1 MNNME
6 KIYISGRIKGLPMDV
21 VMSKFDKAEA
31 CLKAQGYEV
40 INPLKSDIPVNI
52 PWEVHAVMDI
62 LLLISCKSIY
72 LLSDWSLSRGA
83 TLEKNIAELTG
94 MTIVYE
100 KIPAFQHIKQAIAD
114 GLNVSF
120 YDIVSKSREQKH
132 VFARMIFA
140 QHCREEGATTIRIA
154 KEMKRSHATIIYYL
168 KRYPDDYR
176 YTPEFKIYAD
186 TIKKSL
192 SKNDL

>member
-1 MNNME
+1 MK
-6 KIYISGRIKGLPMDV
+6 KIYISGRIDGLPIDEV
-21 VMSKFDKAEA
+21 TAKFAKAEA
-31 CLKAQGYEV
+31 CLKAQGYDV
-40 INPLKSDIPVNI
+40 VNPLKNGIPFDIS
-52 PWEVHAVMDI
+52 WEYHAAMDI
-62 LLLISCKSIY
+62 LLLISCESIY
-72 LLSDWSLSRGA
+72 LLADWNFSKGA

-94 MTIVYE
+94 KTIVYE
-100 KIPAFQHIKQAIAD
+100 EISAFQHIKQAIAD
-114 GLNVSF
+114 GMNVSF

-168 KRYPDDYR
+168 KRYPDDYK
-176 YTPEFKIYAD
+176 YTPEFKAYAD

-192 SKNDL
+192 PKNDL